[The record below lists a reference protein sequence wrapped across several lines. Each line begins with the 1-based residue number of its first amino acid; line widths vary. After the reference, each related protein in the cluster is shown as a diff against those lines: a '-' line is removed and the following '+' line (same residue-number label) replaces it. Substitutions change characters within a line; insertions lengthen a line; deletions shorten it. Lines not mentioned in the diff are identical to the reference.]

1 MHNDIFLLKTSE
13 GGGEGKKKLGRHLFI
28 VLITANKRNKDQFG
42 KQRGF
47 KQNNLW
53 CRDFVVFLKKNFM
66 TLLHGSVQLKNK
78 KSIIT
83 FLWIL

>member
-13 GGGEGKKKLGRHLFI
+13 GGGGETWYLFI
-28 VLITANKRNKDQFG
+28 VLITSNKRNKDQFG

-53 CRDFVVFLKKNFM
+53 CQDFVVFLKKFHDPFALQR
-66 TLLHGSVQLKNK
+66 TIK
-78 KSIIT
+78 K
-83 FLWIL
+83 